1 MIYTMH
7 QQRGF
12 STLEVL
18 VSMAIFSFILLAIIS
33 FVFWLNITNLKA
45 KADANTLEN
54 ARTMLDVLAYEVKG
68 AKSIYTPTTTASQLS
83 LETLR
88 YLPAGED
95 ATFIDFFLCG
105 TATTDICLKKE
116 TQNPI
121 ILNSDKVK
129 VTDLSFTQIT
139 NGARASVKIT
149 LTVENKNPTN
159 ETSHSSSVTLNSTV
173 SLRSY

>member
-1 MIYTMH
+1 MKH

-18 VSMAIFSFILLAIIS
+18 ISVAIFSFILLAIIS

-45 KADANTLEN
+45 KADANALEN
-54 ARTMLDVLAYEVKG
+54 AKTILDVMTYEIKG
-68 AKSIYTPTTTASQLS
+68 AKSIYTSTTTATQLS
-83 LETLR
+83 LETFR
-88 YLPAGED
+88 YLPLGED
-95 ATFIDFFLCG
+95 STFIDFFLCG
-105 TATTDICLKKE
+105 LASTDICLKKE
-116 TQNPI
+116 SQNPI

-129 VTDLSFTQIT
+129 VTNLSFMQIA
-139 NGARASVKIT
+139 NGTSPSIKIT

-159 ETSHSSSVTLNSTV
+159 ETSQSSSVTLNSTV